1 MRDGLIVDNFAGGGG
16 ASTGIYL
23 ATGRH
28 PDLAVNHNAE
38 ALAIHAANHPTTQH
52 LCEDVWDV
60 DPVVACGGQPVE
72 IAWFSP
78 DCTFFSKAR
87 GAKPFRDR
95 KKATRRRALAHV
107 VVRWAAAVR
116 PRIIAMENVE
126 EFEDWGPLN
135 ADGLPD
141 KDRAGLSFRRWRRQL
156 ENLGY
161 RVELRQLRACDFGAP
176 TIRKRL
182 FVVARCDGLPI
193 VWPSSTHGPGRAQPF
208 RTAAEC
214 IDWSIPVPSIFGRR
228 RPLADATLR
237 RIARGIQ
244 KFVIGST
251 RPFVVPL
258 RGTSRAHTSVHD
270 IDSPL
275 STVSAGGTHHGLVT
289 PFLTEHA
296 NASNPRVFPA
306 DEPLRTQCANVKGGH
321 FALVAPVL
329 ANTRNGERTGQ
340 APRVRRIQ
348 DPAPTVTAHGSQG
361 ALVAAFIAS
370 HFGGEIGTDARA
382 PLRTVTARDH
392 NGLVTAQLGLPF
404 GERVDHT
411 EDVRAFLIKFYGN
424 EREAHDLQL
433 PLGTVT
439 TKDRFGLVYVEGKP
453 YRIVDIGMRMLAPRE
468 LFNAQGFPSSYVID
482 PIVNGRPLTKT
493 AQVRAVG
500 NSVCPPIAA
509 AIVRANIADRAA
521 TEAA

>member
-1 MRDGLIVDNFAGGGG
+1 MRGLIIDNFAGGGG
-16 ASTGIYL
+16 ASTGIFL

-38 ALAIHAANHPTTQH
+38 ALAIHTANHPETKH

-60 DPVVACGGQPVE
+60 DPVVACGGQPVDL
-72 IAWFSP
+72 AWFSP

-116 PRIIAMENVE
+116 PTLILMENVE

-135 ADGLPD
+135 AEGMPD
-141 KDRAGLSFRRWRRQL
+141 KEKAGLSFRRWKRQL

-182 FVVARCDGLPI
+182 FVVARCDRRPI
-193 VWPSSTHGPGRAQPF
+193 VWPAKTHGPGLLPY

-214 IDWSIPVPSIFGRR
+214 IDWSIPVPSIFGRK

-244 KFVIGST
+244 KFVIGAA
-251 RPFVVPL
+251 RPFVVPVKTWSGGGNDA
-258 RGTSRAHTSVHD
+258 RSIDEPMRTTTTSK
-270 IDSPL
+270 
-275 STVSAGGTHHGLVT
+275 GGEFAVVT

-296 NASNPRVFPA
+296 NASNPRSWRA

-321 FALVAPVL
+321 FALVAAFL
-329 ANTRNGERTGQ
+329 AR
-340 APRVRRIQ
+340 
-348 DPAPTVTAHGSQG
+348 
-361 ALVAAFIAS
+361 
-370 HFGGEIGTDARA
+370 HFGRGGTPGNDVAG
-382 PLRTVTARDH
+382 PVGTLTARDH
-392 NGLVTAQLGLPF
+392 TSLVEVGL
-404 GERVDHT
+404 GEDRSD
-411 EDVRAFLIKFYGN
+411 DVQAFLVKYYGN
-424 EREAHDLQL
+424 ESEAHSLAD

-439 TKDRFGLVYVEGKP
+439 TKDRFGLVYVEGRP

-468 LFNAQGFPSSYVID
+468 LFNAQGFPPGYIID
-482 PIVNGRPLTKT
+482 PLVNGRPLTKT

-509 AIVRANIADRAA
+509 AIVRANLDGLCLEEVTDAA
-521 TEAA
+521 

>member
-1 MRDGLIVDNFAGGGG
+1 MRGLIVDNFAGGGG

-38 ALAIHAANHPTTQH
+38 ALAIHTANHPETTH

-60 DPVVACGGQPVE
+60 DPHEATGGQPVD

-95 KKATRRRALAHV
+95 NKATRRRALAHV

-116 PRIIAMENVE
+116 PTVIFMENVE
-126 EFEDWGPLN
+126 EFESWGPLD

-141 KDRAGLSFRRWRRQL
+141 KAKTGLSFRRWKRQL

-161 RVELRQLRACDFGAP
+161 RVELRQLRASDYGAP

-182 FVVARCDGLPI
+182 FVIARCDGRPI
-193 VWPSSTHGPGRAQPF
+193 VWPEKTHGPGLIPY

-214 IDWSIPVPSIFGRR
+214 IDWSIPVPSIFGRK

-244 KFVIGST
+244 KFVIGSA
-251 RPFVVPL
+251 RPFVVPMQHNN
-258 RGTSRAHTSVHD
+258 RP
-270 IDSPL
+270 IDLDEPL
-275 STVSAGGTHHGLVT
+275 QTITTQGNKFNLVT

-329 ANTRNGERTGQ
+329 ANTRNGEREGQ
-340 APRVRRIQ
+340 APRVRSIL
-348 DPAPTVTAHGSQG
+348 DPAPTVTAQGSQG
-361 ALVAAFIAS
+361 ALVAAFLAR
-370 HFGGEIGTDARA
+370 HFGRAGTPGNDLAG
-382 PLRTVTARDH
+382 PVGTLTARDH
-392 NGLVTAQLGLPF
+392 TSLVEVGLS
-404 GERVDHT
+404 ERADQS
-411 EDVRAFLIKFYGN
+411 DAVRAFLVKYYGN
-424 EREAHDLQL
+424 ESEAHSLAD

-439 TKDRFGLVYVEGKP
+439 TKDRFGLVYVEGRA

-468 LFNAQGFPSSYVID
+468 LFNAQGFPPGYIID
-482 PIVNGRPLTKT
+482 PLVRGRPLTKT

-509 AIVRANIADRAA
+509 AIVRANLDGMQLDEI